1 MEDESRFLYDA
12 LAAIPVS
19 ECDYGEWVKVGM
31 ALKANGYD
39 CELWDQWSMSDS
51 RYHSGECE
59 KKWRTF
65 KRSEG
70 VTVGTIFDM
79 AKKRGWTYTNFE
91 PLDWDSE
98 IEYDGDDMPVLTKT
112 EWKPEEDIRKFLTA
126 VFEPEDIIG
135 YVVSDAW
142 LDEDGKWKPRKGVY
156 YQKCKDILAKMDKY
170 GTDVSY
176 VFGDQEKEAGA
187 WIRFNPLDGN
197 GVENKNVVAFR
208 YALVESD
215 KMPIPEQD
223 ALYRRLKLPIVTLV
237 NSGNKSL
244 HALVRVD
251 AKDAK
256 EYSKRV
262 EFLYNYIEEKGK
274 ADNVKI
280 DRQNSNPS
288 RLSRFPGFYRGDKR
302 QYLVAMNIGCKSW
315 DDWIDWTEGDTD
327 GLPAIEKSPNYSE
340 VVTDVPEE
348 LIQGILRCGHKFLI
362 ASSSKAGKS
371 FLLIQLAIAIS
382 EGRKWLGFQCRKGKV
397 LYVNLEIDR
406 PSFRKRIVDIY
417 NALKIKNTHNF
428 DVWNLR
434 GKAMPMDKLAPKIIR
449 KCQTEHYDAIIID
462 PIYKTIMGDENNASD
477 MAAFCNQFD
486 KIAETG
492 ASVIYCH
499 HHSKGA
505 QGGKKAIDRAS
516 GSGVFARDPD
526 AQLDM
531 IELEMPDEIKNYVA
545 DNGATAWRIESSL
558 REFRNI
564 KPLNV
569 WFRYPIHE
577 VDTSGALDDLK
588 ANGDPTAIPKGGRNG
603 GKSVDI
609 EEMDTA
615 YDELASFYGSQ
626 DIPISSFAT
635 KIGVQ
640 METVKK
646 WIMPKGKFKDE
657 YEKYKKEGSKEEY
670 IRRKE

>member
-1 MEDESRFLYDA
+1 MDDDSKYLYDA
-12 LAAIPVS
+12 LTAIPVS
-19 ECDYGEWVKVGM
+19 ECDYGEWVRVGM
-31 ALKANGYD
+31 ALKASGYECD
-39 CELWDQWSMSDS
+39 VWEQWSMADS
-51 RYHSGECE
+51 RYHEGECE
-59 KKWRTF
+59 KKWKTF
-65 KRSEG
+65 RRSEG
-70 VTVGTIFDM
+70 VTAGTIFDM

-98 IEYDGDDMPVLTKT
+98 IEYDGDDVPVLTKT
-112 EWKPEEDIRKFLTA
+112 EWKPEEDIRKFLNA

-142 LDEDGKWKPRKGVY
+142 KDEDGKWKPRKGVY

-170 GTDVSY
+170 GSDMSY
-176 VFGDQEKEAGA
+176 VFGDQEREAGA

-197 GVENKNVVAFR
+197 GVENRNVTAFR

-215 KMPIPEQD
+215 KMSIPEQD

-251 AKDAK
+251 ANDAK

-274 ADNVKI
+274 AENVKI

-315 DDWIDWTEGDTD
+315 DEWLDWTEGDTD
-327 GLPAIEKSPNYSE
+327 GLPAIEKSPLDSD
-340 VVTDVPEE
+340 VITDVPPE
-348 LIQGILRCGHKFLI
+348 LIKGILRKGHKMII
-362 ASSSKAGKS
+362 ASASKAGKS
-371 FLLIQLAIAIS
+371 FLLLELAIAIS
-382 EGRKWLGFQCRKGKV
+382 EGRKWLSFQCMQGKV

-406 PSFRKRIVDIY
+406 PSFRQRIVDIY
-417 NALKIKNTHNF
+417 KALGIKTKHRF
-428 DVWNLR
+428 DIWNLR
-434 GKAMPMDKLAPKIIR
+434 GKSMPMDKLAPKIIR
-449 KCQTEHYDAIIID
+449 KIDAEHYDAVIID
-462 PIYKTIMGDENNASD
+462 PIYKAITGDENNASE

-486 KIAETG
+486 KIAESG

-505 QGGKKAIDRAS
+505 QGNKKAIDRAS

-531 IELEMPDEIKNYVA
+531 IQLEMPDEIKNFVA
-545 DNGATAWRIESSL
+545 DNGATAWRLESSL

-564 KPLNV
+564 KPLNF

-577 VDTSGALDDLK
+577 VDEVGVLDGLFADGSYQGNL
-588 ANGDPTAIPKGGRNG
+588 AKGKNG

-609 EEMDTA
+609 EEMNEA
-615 YDELASFYGSQ
+615 FEELVSFYGTQ
-626 DIPISSFAT
+626 DIPLSSLAT
-635 KIGVQ
+635 KIGVKADS
-640 METVKK
+640 VKK
-646 WIMPKGKFKDE
+646 WLMPRGKFKDE
-657 YEKYKKEGSKEEY
+657 FEKYKKEGSNEEY

>member
-1 MEDESRFLYDA
+1 MEDESKFVYDA
-12 LAAIPVS
+12 LAAIDPRD
-19 ECDYGEWVKVGM
+19 CNYKEWIKVGM
-31 ALKANGYD
+31 ALHNSDYP
-39 CELWDQWSMSDS
+39 CEWWDQWSMNDS

-65 KRSEG
+65 KRDDG
-70 VTVGTIFDM
+70 VTVGTIIDM
-79 AKKRGWTYTNFE
+79 AKKNGWKPFENE

-98 IEYDGDDMPVLTKT
+98 IEYDGDDVPVLTKT
-112 EWKPEEDIRKFLTA
+112 EWKPEEDIRKFLTTIFKDDD
-126 VFEPEDIIG
+126 VIG
-135 YVVSDAW
+135 YVVSDTW
-142 LDEDGKWKPRKGVY
+142 QDEEGKWKPGKGTY
-156 YQKCKDILAKMDKY
+156 YQTLKQILEKMDKY
-170 GTDVSY
+170 NDLSF
-176 VFGDQEKEAGA
+176 VFGDYNKEAGA
-187 WIRFNPLDGN
+187 YIRFNPLDGN
-197 GVENKNVVAFR
+197 GVENRNVVAFR

-215 KMPIPEQD
+215 VIPIPDQD
-223 ALYRRLKLPIVTLV
+223 SLYRKLKLPIATLV

-244 HALVRVD
+244 HALVKVD
-251 AKDAK
+251 APDAK
-256 EYSKRV
+256 EYQKRV

-274 ADNVKI
+274 VKI

-288 RLSRFPGFYRGDKR
+288 RLSRFPGFYRGEKR

-315 DDWIDWTEGDTD
+315 DEWIDWTEGDTD
-327 GLPAIEKSPNYSE
+327 SLPAIEKSPKDTD
-340 VVTDVPEE
+340 VITDVPEE
-348 LIQGILRCGHKFLI
+348 LIQGILRCGHKLLI

-382 EGRKWLGFQCRKGKV
+382 EGRKWLDFQCRKGKV

-417 NALKIKNTHNF
+417 KALGIKANHPF

-434 GKAMPMDKLAPKIIR
+434 GKAMPMDKLTPKIIR
-449 KCQTEHYDAIIID
+449 KNEAIHYDAIIID
-462 PIYKTIMGDENNASD
+462 PIYKVIMGDENNASE

-486 KIAETG
+486 KIAESG

-531 IELEMPDEIKNYVA
+531 IELEMPEEVKNFVA
-545 DNGATAWRIESSL
+545 DNGATAWRLESSL
-558 REFRNI
+558 REFKNI

-577 VDTSGALDDLK
+577 LDTTGSLDDLK
-588 ANGDPTAIPKGGRNG
+588 ADGAPGSIPKGGKNG
-603 GKSVDI
+603 GRSVDI
-609 EEMDTA
+609 EDMDTA
-615 YDELASFYGSQ
+615 FDEMLSFYGSQ
-626 DIPISSFAT
+626 DIPMVSLAAKLGIKDTTLDKFLAPS
-635 KIGVQ
+635 
-640 METVKK
+640 
-646 WIMPKGKFKDE
+646 GKFGSD
-657 YEKYKKEGSKEEY
+657 YEKYKLDGSSEKY
-670 IRRKE
+670 VRRK